1 MKNSIKKIPTPIC
14 GLMLAL
20 GSLGNLLSNY
30 SLLIKNICF
39 LLSIIIFIFMAFKIL
54 FFINDIKNEFNNP
67 VIASVMPTFSMGL
80 MIISTFLKPLNYH
93 IAFLFFIFGYLIH
106 IGFILMFSKK
116 YLFNFDINKVFPS
129 YFVVYVGIAVCSLT
143 SKLFNLDEL
152 GKYSFYFALF
162 SYILLLPLVIYR
174 VFSVKNIKP
183 PVMPTLTIFAAPAS
197 LLLAGYITAF
207 DSKNTIIINLLA
219 FISIITFILVILY
232 IPKMMKA
239 GFFPSFSAF
248 TFPIVISTIASKK
261 LNLYL
266 NTKDVNIEGLKYLIS
281 FQEILS
287 TFFVFYVLYLYI
299 KNISKIIKESSI
311 A

>member
-30 SLLIKNICF
+30 SLLIKSICF
-39 LLSIIIFIFMAFKIL
+39 LISIIIFIFMIFKVL

-80 MIISTFLKPLNYH
+80 MIISTFFKPLNNQ
-93 IAFLFFIFGYLIH
+93 IAFLFFISGFLIH
-106 IGFILMFSKK
+106 IGFILLFSKK
-116 YLFNFDINKVFPS
+116 YLINFDINKIFPS

-143 SKLFNLDEL
+143 SKLFNLGQL

-162 SYILLLPLVIYR
+162 SYIILLPIVIYR
-174 VFSVKNIKP
+174 VFFVKNIKP

-207 DSKNTIIINLLA
+207 DIKNSLLINMLA
-219 FISIITFILVILY
+219 FMSIFTFILVILY

-248 TFPIVISTIASKK
+248 TFPIVISAIASKK
-261 LNLYL
+261 LNFYL
-266 NTKDVNIEGLKYLIS
+266 NATNINVEGLKYLII
-281 FQEILS
+281 FQETLS
-287 TFFVFYVLYLYI
+287 TFLVFYVLYLYI
-299 KNISKIIKESSI
+299 KNISKTIKESSI